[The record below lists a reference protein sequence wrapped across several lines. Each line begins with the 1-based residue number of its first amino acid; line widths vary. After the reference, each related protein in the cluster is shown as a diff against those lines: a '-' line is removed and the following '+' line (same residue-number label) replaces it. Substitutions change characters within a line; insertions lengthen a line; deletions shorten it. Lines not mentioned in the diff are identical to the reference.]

1 MWGAKPL
8 ILQLSDTC
16 VNLRNWIVLLIPKA
30 EDGNNFGVEVQE
42 QCLVKL
48 IGKLII
54 TFAQNYFF
62 ALEVEKQMG
71 QILEEHAAYHL
82 ERSTIIS
89 KLMSNGE
96 ILDYS

>member
-1 MWGAKPL
+1 MRNSD
-8 ILQLSDTC
+8 QLT
-16 VNLRNWIVLLIPKA
+16 IVKTRPTLLLLHSIH
-30 EDGNNFGVEVQE
+30 
-42 QCLVKL
+42 LS
-48 IGKLII
+48 I
-54 TFAQNYFF
+54 
-62 ALEVEKQMG
+62 LEVEKQMG

>member
-1 MWGAKPL
+1 
-8 ILQLSDTC
+8 
-16 VNLRNWIVLLIPKA
+16 
-30 EDGNNFGVEVQE
+30 
-42 QCLVKL
+42 
-48 IGKLII
+48 
-54 TFAQNYFF
+54 
-62 ALEVEKQMG
+62 MG

>member
-1 MWGAKPL
+1 MPSQINRYVYIA
-8 ILQLSDTC
+8 
-16 VNLRNWIVLLIPKA
+16 
-30 EDGNNFGVEVQE
+30 GN
-42 QCLVKL
+42 CWVKF
-48 IGKLII
+48 
-54 TFAQNYFF
+54 TVF
-62 ALEVEKQMG
+62 LEVEKQMG